1 MSESP
6 RPNNATLEFTL
17 PRKPPP
23 AGGKQ
28 PATASQRPAMAE
40 RIPRIAKLL
49 ALAIQ
54 FEGRLQQG
62 QVNHCA
68 AIARAGHVSRARLSQ
83 LMSLLDRSMRR
94 TLQKLGRFLLSGE
107 AQSGRRCRRSL
118 RSRLGTPTPSN
129 VGTAGKGSQ
138 PGEQRDGAS
147 HHAPNFRLSSRK
159 GVGLWCP
166 QHGDETGDQS
176 VPESRRSRQSS
187 AEHNRGVVEDLEP
200 ASRGLEVGR
209 DRPTSVSSG
218 ESVRHDGRC
227 HAEAKLT
234 GRATLLTK
242 RRSRGEKLRA

>member
-83 LMSLLDRSMRR
+83 LLSLLELAPAIQEQILFLSCPAQAPDPLRERALRPVTKLVRWDEQRR
-94 TLQKLGRFLLSGE
+94 HFEELWTRGQRKRKPGVAS
-107 AQSGRRCRRSL
+107 
-118 RSRLGTPTPSN
+118 
-129 VGTAGKGSQ
+129 GSQ
-138 PGEQRDGAS
+138 
-147 HHAPNFRLSSRK
+147 
-159 GVGLWCP
+159 
-166 QHGDETGDQS
+166 
-176 VPESRRSRQSS
+176 
-187 AEHNRGVVEDLEP
+187 
-200 ASRGLEVGR
+200 
-209 DRPTSVSSG
+209 
-218 ESVRHDGRC
+218 
-227 HAEAKLT
+227 
-234 GRATLLTK
+234 
-242 RRSRGEKLRA
+242 